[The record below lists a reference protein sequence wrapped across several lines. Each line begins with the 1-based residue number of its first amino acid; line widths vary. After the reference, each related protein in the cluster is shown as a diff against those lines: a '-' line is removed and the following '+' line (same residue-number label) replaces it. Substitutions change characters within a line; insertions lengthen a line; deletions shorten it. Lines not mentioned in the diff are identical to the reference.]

1 MCMRT
6 LKKGVE
12 GEDVQDVQGFLKEE
26 GFYNGPIDGKFGPV
40 MENSVILFQKEKG
53 LVSDGV
59 IGAKTYDKFS
69 ELGFK
74 KDGTELNPAKV
85 DKYGIRDIIKANS
98 HKLVAAPNAYN
109 SEPTAFDPEKHVIAV
124 AIRGYDLS
132 EGSAGVNDRRIYDDA
147 FFIVTPNDVKMF
159 EGNTDPNGYRKG
171 SGTGDNKGMAC
182 LKKGVWFFAK
192 GSHRGNPA
200 FRQAVPF
207 TVLRDGTPNYE
218 HTGYHAINWHSG
230 GSSSTS
236 SLGCQTA
243 PPNTYATMRDY
254 IYSQLEKC
262 DNPYMKNDWEQRTRA
277 IPYIL
282 IEEVDRRKGKL
293 EV

>member
-1 MCMRT
+1 M
-6 LKKGVE
+6 
-12 GEDVQDVQGFLKEE
+12 
-26 GFYNGPIDGKFGPV
+26 Y
-40 MENSVILFQKEKG
+40 S
-53 LVSDGV
+53 S
-59 IGAKTYDKFS
+59 S
-69 ELGFK
+69 ELVCTSIGCFRHSAFP
-74 KDGTELNPAKV
+74 NN
-85 DKYGIRDIIKANS
+85 KYEICCW
-98 HKLVAAPNAYN
+98 VALRQGGLRNNA
-109 SEPTAFDPEKHVIAV
+109 
-124 AIRGYDLS
+124 
-132 EGSAGVNDRRIYDDA
+132 GSVRFLQVR
-147 FFIVTPNDVKMF
+147 
-159 EGNTDPNGYRKG
+159 E
-171 SGTGDNKGMAC
+171 
-182 LKKGVWFFAK
+182 GVWFFAK

-243 PPNTYATMRDY
+243 PPNTYAAMRDY

-262 DNPYMKNDWEQRTRA
+262 DNPYMNNDWDQRMRA